1 MTANTPSCA
10 PSIGVKLS
18 RLVGQQGR
26 VAVFLGGNYIGD
38 PDVEDGV
45 STVEGNAYTVMV
57 GVEVRL
63 WQAKRYG
70 P

>member
-1 MTANTPSCA
+1 M
-10 PSIGVKLS
+10 
-18 RLVGQQGR
+18 
-26 VAVFLGGNYIGD
+26 AVFLGGNYIGD